1 MTDPTPTDRF
11 HRHALVMAVW
21 IPVGF
26 VAVALLHLGLRGG
39 GAWWIAGGFALLL
52 AGFVGHIIINAVTGL
67 HFTPGET
74 ALGAVGYALA
84 LLALVLGWLLNPEGI
99 ADGVFLAFGTGL
111 AALLAAVITYLL
123 IAFGPR
129 GAFARF
135 DVIRDNNLRAASRLP
150 HRGGRR

>member
-99 ADGVFLAFGTGL
+99 ADGVFLAFG
-111 AALLAAVITYLL
+111 
-123 IAFGPR
+123 PR